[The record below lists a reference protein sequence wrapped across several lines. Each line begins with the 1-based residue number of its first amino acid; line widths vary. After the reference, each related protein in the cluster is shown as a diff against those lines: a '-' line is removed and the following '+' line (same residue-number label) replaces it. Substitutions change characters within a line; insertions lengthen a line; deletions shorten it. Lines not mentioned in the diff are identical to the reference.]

1 VALPWSS
8 PALVISGTNQRIKVG
23 AFLGVNI
30 DHVATVRQ
38 ARYAKNASSI
48 NVEPDP
54 VEAALAAERGGAIGI
69 TAHLRQ
75 DRRHVVDRDIFRLKE
90 AIGTKLNLEMGNST
104 EIVAIALKVL
114 PADVCLVPESRE
126 EVTTE
131 GGLDC
136 VTHRTALEPTLKA
149 MRDAGIRVSLFID
162 PEPDQIA
169 AAVALG
175 APVVELHTGAYA
187 EASGAARE
195 AELARLIE
203 AARLAT
209 DAGIQVNA
217 GHGLNYTNVGPI
229 LTLPKLVELN
239 IGHSIVARALFV
251 GLEQATREMVALLA

>member
-1 VALPWSS
+1 MGAL
-8 PALVISGTNQRIKVG
+8 
-23 AFLGVNI
+23 LGVNI

-38 ARYAKNASSI
+38 ARYARNAESI

-54 VEAALAAERGGAIGI
+54 VEAALAAERGGAVGI

-90 AIGTKLNLEMGNST
+90 SIGTKLNLEMGNSP

-114 PADVCLVPESRE
+114 PVDVCLVPESRE

-136 VTHRTALEPTLKA
+136 IAHRIALEPTLKA

-162 PEPDQIA
+162 PEPGQIEM
-169 AAVALG
+169 AAVLG
-175 APVVELHTGAYA
+175 APVVELHTGAYG
-187 EASGAARE
+187 EASGTARD

-203 AARLAT
+203 AARMASE
-209 DAGIQVNA
+209 AGIQVNA
-217 GHGLNYTNVGPI
+217 GHGLNYTNVKPI
-229 LTLPKLVELN
+229 LSLPKLVELN
-239 IGHSIVARALFV
+239 IGHAIVSRALFV
-251 GLEQATREMVALLA
+251 GLEKATREMVALLD

>member
-1 VALPWSS
+1 
-8 PALVISGTNQRIKVG
+8 VG

-38 ARYAKNASSI
+38 ARYARNDGSI

-75 DRRHVVDRDIFRLKE
+75 DRRHVIDSDIFRLKE
-90 AIGTKLNLEMGNST
+90 AIGTKLNFEMGNSP
-104 EIVAIALKVL
+104 EIVTIALKVL

-136 VTHRTALEPTLKA
+136 VTHLASLEPTLKA

-162 PEPDQIA
+162 PEPAQIA
-169 AAVALG
+169 AASSLG

-187 EASGAARE
+187 EASGASRE
-195 AELARLIE
+195 AELSRLLR
-203 AARLAT
+203 AASLAA

-217 GHGLNYTNVGPI
+217 GHGLNYTNIGPI

-239 IGHSIVARALFV
+239 IGHSIVSRSLFV
-251 GLEQATREMVALLA
+251 GMEQATREMVALLS